1 MPKYLYVC
9 PECAH
14 TYDETREA
22 DQPQFFT
29 LCNGCG
35 QADYNE
41 VTE

>member
-9 PECAH
+9 PECDH
-14 TYDETREA
+14 KYDETREV
-22 DQPQFFT
+22 DQAQIFT
-29 LCNGCG
+29 RCNGCG